1 LRQSGIKSAISS
13 IQEETLKLKNAS
25 AAFALLGVS
34 ALVLSGCASAPA
46 EEETA
51 APTIDYLACAV
62 SDEGSWN
69 DKSFNESVYDGLL
82 QAQSQLG
89 VQIADAESNS
99 AEDFAP
105 NLQAMVDQG
114 CDITFAVGF
123 NLVADV
129 NAAAAAN
136 PDIKFVTIDGWSEGN
151 ANLKPV
157 VYNMAESS
165 YLAGYLAAAYST
177 TKVVGTYGGL
187 QIPAVTDFMDGF
199 YYGAQAWAA
208 ESGTPVKVVGWD
220 AVAQTGQFIGD
231 FVPNSGTSKSI
242 AAALVNEGAD
252 VIFPVGGDQ
261 FGAVSEA
268 IKEAGV
274 AGVMI
279 GVDKDIA
286 LTSPEYADMVLTSAE
301 KRMTNAVYDIIAD
314 LSAGGAFN
322 GDAYVGTLANG
333 GTGLSPLYD
342 FESQIDAAVLTR
354 LAEIEAGIIAGEI
367 NPKA

>member
-1 LRQSGIKSAISS
+1 M
-13 IQEETLKLKNAS
+13 KLKNAS

-34 ALVLSGCASAPA
+34 ALLLSGCAAAPEA
-46 EEETA
+46 EPTASETA
-51 APTIDYLACAV
+51 VEAVPAIDYLACAV

-69 DKSFNESVYDGLL
+69 DKSFNESVYDGLVK
-82 QAQSQLG
+82 ANTELG
-89 VQIADAESNS
+89 AQIADAESNS

-136 PDIKFVTIDGWSEGN
+136 PEVSFVTIDGWSEGN

-157 VYNMAESS
+157 TYAMNQSS

-199 YYGAQAWAA
+199 YYGAMAYAA
-208 ESGTPVKVVGWD
+208 ETSTDVTVVGWD
-220 AVAQTGQFIGD
+220 AKAQTGQFIGN
-231 FVPNSGTSKSI
+231 FAPNSGESKAI
-242 AAALVNEGAD
+242 AASLVNEGAD
-252 VIFPVGGDQ
+252 VLFPVGGDQ

-274 AGVMI
+274 EGVMI
-279 GVDKDIA
+279 GVDKDVA
-286 LTSPEYADMVLTSAE
+286 LTSPEYASMTLTSAE
-301 KRMTNAVYDIIAD
+301 KRMTNAVYDIIAA
-314 LSAGGAFN
+314 LSGGEAFN

-333 GTGLSPLYD
+333 GTGLSPFYEFD
-342 FESQIDAAVLTR
+342 SKISDEVKAR
-354 LAEIEAGIIAGEI
+354 LAELEAGIISGEVD
-367 NPKA
+367 PLK

>member
-1 LRQSGIKSAISS
+1 M
-13 IQEETLKLKNAS
+13 KLKNAS

-34 ALVLSGCASAPA
+34 ALLLSGCAAAPEA
-46 EEETA
+46 EPTASETA
-51 APTIDYLACAV
+51 AETVPAIDYLACAV

-69 DKSFNESVYDGLL
+69 DKSFNESVYDGLVK
-82 QAQSQLG
+82 ANTELG
-89 VQIADAESNS
+89 AQIADAESNS

-136 PDIKFVTIDGWSEGN
+136 PEVQFVTIDGWSEGN

-157 VYNMAESS
+157 TYAMNQSS

-199 YYGAQAWAA
+199 YYGAMAYAA
-208 ESGTPVKVVGWD
+208 ETGTAVKVVGWD
-220 AVAQTGQFIGD
+220 AKAQTGQFIGN
-231 FVPNSGTSKSI
+231 FAPNSGESKAI

-252 VIFPVGGDQ
+252 VLFPVGGDQ

-279 GVDKDIA
+279 GVDKDVA
-286 LTSPEYADMVLTSAE
+286 LTSPEYASMTLTSAE
-301 KRMTNAVYDIIAD
+301 KRMTNAVYDIIAA
-314 LSAGGAFN
+314 LSAGEAFN

-333 GTGLSPLYD
+333 GTGLSPFYEFD
-342 FESQIDAAVLTR
+342 SKISDEVKAR
-354 LAEIEAGIIAGEI
+354 LAELEAGIISGEVD
-367 NPKA
+367 PLK